1 MNEHA
6 LKRSLTLPLL
16 TLYGLGTILGAGIYV
31 LVGKVA
37 GVAGLYAPIAFLL
50 ASVLAAFTAYS
61 FAKLSSQFPKAA
73 GATYYIHQAFAQRW
87 LSTVAGWMVIATGI
101 VSAATIA
108 RGFTGYL
115 AVYLTMQDWLAI
127 SLLLFVLTII
137 ACWGIAE
144 SVSVAAFITLLE
156 FSGLLLIIILLGG
169 ELEQLPDRL
178 PSLLPPTDFNIWLS
192 IFLGGFLAFYAF
204 IGFEDMVNVAEEVV
218 APERNMPLAIIL
230 AMITAS
236 VLYILI
242 ALIAVL
248 ALPLETL
255 QQTKAPMVDLLR
267 PYGPNAANAI
277 ALISLIAVVNGAL
290 VQMIMGARVIYGMA
304 KLDLAPAW
312 FAKIAARTHTPIRAT
327 LLISALIWL
336 LALAFPLVILAK
348 ITSFI
353 IVFVFALVNA
363 AQVVL
368 QLQQT
373 GWRSAILPWLI
384 PTIGSLL
391 CILFLVIQAFSTLT
405 AS

>member
-1 MNEHA
+1 MNKHA
-6 LKRSLTLPLL
+6 LKRSLSLPLL

-37 GVAGLYAPIAFLL
+37 GLAGLYAPIAFLA
-50 ASVLAAFTAYS
+50 ASILAAFTAYS
-61 FAKLSSQFPKAA
+61 FAKLSSHFPKAA

-87 LSTVAGWMVIATGI
+87 LSTAAGWMVIATGI

-115 AVYLTMQDWLAI
+115 AVYLTIQDWLAI
-127 SLLLFVLTII
+127 SLLLLMLTII

-144 SVSVAAFITLLE
+144 SVSVAALITLLE
-156 FSGLLLIIILLGG
+156 FAGLLLIIILLGG
-169 ELEQLPDRL
+169 ELRQLPDRL
-178 PSLLPPTDFNIWLS
+178 PALLPPADITVWFS

-204 IGFEDMVNVAEEVV
+204 IGFEDMVNVAEEVIN
-218 APERNMPLAIIL
+218 PERNMPLAILL

-236 VLYILI
+236 ILYILI

-248 ALPLETL
+248 SLPLEVL
-255 QQTKAPMVDLLR
+255 QQTRAPMVDLLS
-267 PYGPNAANAI
+267 PHGPHAANAI

-304 KLDLAPAW
+304 KLGLIPAW
-312 FAKIAARTHTPIRAT
+312 FAKISAKTQTPIRAT
-327 LLISALIWL
+327 LLISTLIWL
-336 LALAFPLVILAK
+336 LALAFPLVLLAK

-353 IVFVFALVNA
+353 IVAVFALVNA

-368 QLQQT
+368 QLKQASWQ
-373 GWRSAILPWLI
+373 SHVLSWLI
-384 PTIGSLL
+384 PSIGSLL
-391 CILFLVIQAFSTLT
+391 CILFLGVQVLAGH
-405 AS
+405 